1 MGLQGLAKDNWAVLT
16 EFPVIHS
23 TKKSCVFS
31 LFNGK
36 MGPKCIFGRSTGIF
50 LNFNFVPRYQL

>member
-1 MGLQGLAKDNWAVLT
+1 MGLRDLSKDNWAVLT

-23 TKKSCVFS
+23 TKSCVFS

-36 MGPKCIFGRSTGIF
+36 MGLKCIFGKSTGIF
-50 LNFNFVPRYQL
+50 LNFYFVARYQL